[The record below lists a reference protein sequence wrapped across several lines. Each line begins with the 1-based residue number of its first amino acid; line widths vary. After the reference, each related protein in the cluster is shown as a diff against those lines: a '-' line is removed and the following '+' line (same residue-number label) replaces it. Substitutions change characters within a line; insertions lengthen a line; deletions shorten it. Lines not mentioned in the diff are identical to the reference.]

1 MVDPRERQ
9 TKIYMTWKEF
19 DQAISHLMRKLIGVS
34 FDSFY
39 GIPRGGLV
47 VAVALSNHMGK
58 PLLREPEIRTV
69 IVDDI
74 CDTGMTMRRYSSFT
88 RVVLVAKRCSKRFVD
103 YYYIIAQEN
112 QWIVFPWE
120 PRE

>member
-1 MVDPRERQ
+1 MVDPREGQ
-9 TKIYMTWKEF
+9 SKIYMSWKEF
-19 DQAISHLMRKLIGVS
+19 DWAIHHLVRMLSKWS

-47 VAVALSNHMGK
+47 VAVALSNHMKK
-58 PLLREPEIRTV
+58 PLVQIPDDRTV

-74 CDTGMTMRRYSSFT
+74 CDTGKTMKEYKDLAA
-88 RVVLVAKRCSKRFVD
+88 VVLVVKKASMEFVD
-103 YYYIIAQEN
+103 HYYIVASEN